1 MKTDAKAVNFC
12 LKLVKKYLTEEQFKK
27 LCQIAKIYKSKY
39 KKSKKILHHG
49 DLNLSNLKIDD
60 NKNLIGIIDFECVGF
75 YIPEN
80 KIKNQWHDEIIYK
93 SVLEEYYK
101 LSGYLINDRKFSE
114 VCEIIT
120 MILHLNRFY
129 SLGKEQIELRV
140 NIIQDLIDKF

>member
-1 MKTDAKAVNFC
+1 M
-12 LKLVKKYLTEEQFKK
+12 LKFINQNIKKV
-27 LCQIAKIYKSKY
+27 
-39 KKSKKILHHG
+39 KKILHHG

-75 YIPEN
+75 YIPEY

-129 SLGKEQIELRV
+129 IWGK
-140 NIIQDLIDKF
+140 NK